1 MKIVSIMLALPLL
14 ASAADTP
21 GRITMRRAD
30 SGNWELFRDGKP
42 FTFRGAGGG
51 SHLDVLAASGGNSI
65 RTWGID
71 ALGATNKGKPLVDEA
86 RERGLSI
93 AAGIWVGH
101 ERHGFNYSD
110 PAQLEKQRQQVR
122 AAVAKW

>member
-1 MKIVSIMLALPLL
+1 MQQNFVSAPMKLLSLLLTLPLL

-42 FTFRGAGGG
+42 FVFRGVGGQG
-51 SHLDVLAASGGNSI
+51 HLDVLAAAGGNSV
-65 RTWGID
+65 RTWGVD
-71 ALGATNKGKPLVDEA
+71 ALDAKSDGKPLVEEA
-86 RERGLSI
+86 RQRGLSI

-110 PAQLEKQRQQVR
+110 PAQL
-122 AAVAKW
+122 